1 MGESSRTHVRIAVI
15 ENCSHDLE
23 LPASFW
29 MLRSKYNISC
39 AANTTFKA
47 CRGYGLLAS
56 SPVACLHIPC
66 KVGSNSISS
75 LLYLHEIPLLYLHEI
90 P

>member
-1 MGESSRTHVRIAVI
+1 MVESSRTHVRIAVI

-39 AANTTFKA
+39 AANTTRKA
-47 CRGYGLLAS
+47 TWRVEAGLL
-56 SPVACLHIPC
+56 VEVFFVQMLHAGRCAHGALCPPPYSAHC
-66 KVGSNSISS
+66 GT
-75 LLYLHEIPLLYLHEI
+75 
-90 P
+90 